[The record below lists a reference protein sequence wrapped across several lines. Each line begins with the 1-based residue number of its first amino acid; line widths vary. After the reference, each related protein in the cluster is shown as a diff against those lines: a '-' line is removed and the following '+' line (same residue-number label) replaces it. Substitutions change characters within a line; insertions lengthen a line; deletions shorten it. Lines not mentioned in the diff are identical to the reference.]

1 MKKLKI
7 LLATT
12 GLDIGGAETHV
23 TELAKQLKKMGHIPV
38 IISSGGIYEEE
49 LEDYDIEHI
58 KSPLDSKSIKD
69 VLVSSSLLYKA
80 VKEHNIDVIHAHG
93 RIAALISKIVSMY
106 LKVSFMTTAHALF
119 DYKLPFRYLTFW
131 GDEVIAVSEDVK
143 QHLMN
148 YFGVAERKITV
159 IPNGISEKKFNP
171 NIEYPNALEEL
182 GLKHNSKKIVY
193 ISRITSTLAELA
205 KIVIEA
211 GLILNEKTVDAEIVI
226 VGDGDQ
232 FSHIENVAKEANKK
246 NDVIRILGKRVDIAK
261 ILSIADVVI
270 GPGRTALE
278 AMAMG
283 KPVVIAGGEGYAGL
297 INASNYELI
306 KETNFTGRGVG
317 RLSSAQQLYRELL
330 SVFELPK
337 NELKETN
344 EFIRRKIAES
354 YYIDKMAINT
364 EFIYYRLQN
373 QDDEV

>member
-1 MKKLKI
+1 
-7 LLATT
+7 
-12 GLDIGGAETHV
+12 
-23 TELAKQLKKMGHIPV
+23 
-38 IISSGGIYEEE
+38 
-49 LEDYDIEHI
+49 
-58 KSPLDSKSIKD
+58 
-69 VLVSSSLLYKA
+69 
-80 VKEHNIDVIHAHG
+80 
-93 RIAALISKIVSMY
+93 
-106 LKVSFMTTAHALF
+106 
-119 DYKLPFRYLTFW
+119 
-131 GDEVIAVSEDVK
+131 
-143 QHLMN
+143 
-148 YFGVAERKITV
+148 
-159 IPNGISEKKFNP
+159 
-171 NIEYPNALEEL
+171 
-182 GLKHNSKKIVY
+182 
-193 ISRITSTLAELA
+193 
-205 KIVIEA
+205 
-211 GLILNEKTVDAEIVI
+211 EIVI

-232 FSHIENVAKEANKK
+232 FSHIEKVAKEANKK

-317 RLSSAQQLYRELL
+317 RLTSAQQLYRELL